1 MRDLHGVLFHLEL
14 KKEMGLLEMVRR
26 KAQQSEPNLS
36 VYTDYL
42 TAGKLSIMHI
52 SQQ

>member
-1 MRDLHGVLFHLEL
+1 
-14 KKEMGLLEMVRR
+14 MGLLEMVRR
-26 KAQQSEPNLS
+26 KAQQGEPNLS

-42 TAGKLSIMHI
+42 TVGKLSIMHI